1 MRVAIVNDMALAR
14 EVLRRLVLSVPG
26 YEIAWLAADGAEA
39 VRHAGED
46 RPDVILMD
54 LIMPGM
60 DGAEAT
66 RQIMALSPCPILLV
80 TADVTSNY
88 PLVYEAMGHGGL
100 DAVDTPV
107 LEGGVIRGGEGVL
120 DRLAKVNRLRPL
132 LEPDRGRPASAPP
145 SRTPAPSLVAL
156 GASAGGPAALA
167 EVLSGLPP
175 GFPAAVVVVQHI
187 AAQFAPGLA
196 TWLQGRSRLP
206 VRTAAE
212 GDPPAP
218 GVVLVAATDEHLV
231 VRPDLRLGHTRHPR
245 ECPWRPCI
253 DVFFRSAAAHWP
265 RPCAAVLLT
274 GMGDD
279 GAEGLGELRRA
290 GWLTIAQDEAT
301 SAMPSMPRA
310 AAERNAASHVLPL
323 PLIAAALAE
332 EARKEHLP

>member
-66 RQIMALSPCPILLV
+66 RQIMARSPCPILLV
-80 TADVTSNY
+80 TADVTANY
-88 PLVYEAMGHGGL
+88 PRVYEAMGHGGL

-107 LEGGVIRGGEGVL
+107 LEGGTIRGGEGVL
-120 DRLAKVNRLRPL
+120 ARLAKVDRLRPF
-132 LEPDRGRPASAPP
+132 LERDNGRPVSPP
-145 SRTPAPSLVAL
+145 SREPVPPLVAL

-175 GFPAAVVVVQHI
+175 GLPAAVVIVQHI

-212 GDPPAP
+212 GDSPTP

-231 VRPDLRLGHTRHPR
+231 VRPDLRLGHTPHPR
-245 ECPWRPCI
+245 DCPWRPCI
-253 DVFFRSAAAHWP
+253 DVFFRSAAEHWP
-265 RPCAAVLLT
+265 RPGGAALLT
-274 GMGDD
+274 GMGND
-279 GAEGLGELRRA
+279 GAEGLGELRRV
-290 GWLTIAQDEAT
+290 GWLTIAQDEAS

-310 AAERNAASHVLPL
+310 AAERKAASRVLPL
-323 PLIAAALAE
+323 PCIAAVLAE